1 MPRKKARGA
10 RQFLSAE
17 EFRAWLEKNHAR
29 ADELWVGFYKKSAGR
44 KGTTYNQALDEA
56 LCYGWIDGV
65 RYAVDEV
72 SYKIRFTP
80 RKAHSIWSLVNVRHV
95 ERLKKLGKMAE
106 PGLRAFAAREQRRTG
121 IYAFEQRQAGLS
133 EKYRKIFRANGAG
146 WKFFSDQAP
155 WYQRTAGYWVS
166 SAKQEET
173 RQRRLATLIKDS
185 QAGKRLDRLT
195 PKARRAAAEP

>member
-1 MPRKKARGA
+1 
-10 RQFLSAE
+10 
-17 EFRAWLEKNHAR
+17 
-29 ADELWVGFYKKSAGR
+29 
-44 KGTTYNQALDEA
+44 
-56 LCYGWIDGV
+56 
-65 RYAVDEV
+65 
-72 SYKIRFTP
+72 
-80 RKAHSIWSLVNVRHV
+80 VRHV
-95 ERLKKLGKMAE
+95 DRLKKLGKMAE